1 MENKVRLIT
10 PFLMLS
16 AGAIASIVMYIKEYE
31 FEQMLWVLLIVLLV
45 FYVIGDIVR
54 YLYASIRPKIIPDEN
69 VGYITMGRFET
80 EDNGSVV
87 TLASEDGGS
96 EENNSEDA
104 DAPEDENGEYSE
116 EELKEYEDARTE
128 DGGYEESG
136 EYEEAY
142 TDGN

>member
-1 MENKVRLIT
+1 MGNKVRLIT

-45 FYVIGDIVR
+45 FYVIGDVVR
-54 YLYASIRPKIIPDEN
+54 YLYASIRPRIIPDEN
-69 VGYITMGRFET
+69 IGYIAMGRFEE
-80 EDNGSVV
+80 EDSGSVV
-87 TLASEDGGS
+87 TLAAEDDSEG
-96 EENNSEDA
+96 ENNEDA
-104 DAPEDENGEYSE
+104 DVPADESEEYSE
-116 EELKEYEDARTE
+116 EALAEYEDARTE
-128 DGGYEESG
+128 GDGYEESG

>member
-1 MENKVRLIT
+1 MGNKVRLIT

-16 AGAIASIVMYIKEYE
+16 AGAIASIIMYIKEYE

-45 FYVIGDIVR
+45 FYAIGDVVR
-54 YLYASIRPKIIPDEN
+54 YLYASIRPRIIPDEN
-69 VGYITMGRFET
+69 IGYIAMGRFEE

-87 TLASEDGGS
+87 TLAVAEDSEG
-96 EENNSEDA
+96 ENGEDA
-104 DAPEDENGEYSE
+104 DAPADDEEYSE
-116 EELKEYEDARTE
+116 DVLAEYEGAGTE
-128 DGGYEESG
+128 DDGYDESG